1 MRTGEKNEFR
11 QEEFK
16 IRSVGEK
23 QDLRQVA
30 QLADV
35 IWKEHYTPII
45 GKKQV
50 DYMLENFQS
59 VSAMEQQMS
68 EGMEYFLVESKDD
81 PVGYLAF
88 RQQGEELFL
97 SKIYLLDSHRGK
109 GLGRL
114 GMRFVESEVGD
125 RGLSFITLTVNKNN
139 SGSIKA
145 YESMGFVNE
154 GPLETDIGGGFV
166 MDDFLMRKKISKDQ
180 NRL

>member
-1 MRTGEKNEFR
+1 MKTGNRNDFI
-11 QEEFK
+11 QGNLG
-16 IRSVGEK
+16 IRKVRDE
-23 QDLRQVA
+23 QDLRQVE
-30 QLADV
+30 QLAEV

-59 VSAMEQQMS
+59 VVAMEKQMR
-68 EGMEYFLVESKDD
+68 EGMEYFLVESHGE

-88 RQQGEELFL
+88 KQQGEELFL

-109 GLGRL
+109 GLGRA
-114 GMRFVESEVGD
+114 GMGFVESSARE
-125 RGLSFITLTVNKNN
+125 RGLGFVTLTVNKNN
-139 SGSIKA
+139 SDSIKA

-166 MDDFLMRKKISKDQ
+166 MDDFLMRKMISKDQ
-180 NRL
+180 KRP